1 MIKFVELEIK
11 ELGDYNKLKKYI
23 NDSHIDSDVIGKL
36 QKFVGTK
43 CNSLLIEYPYYDSE
57 YLSNY
62 YVHYAQKFQKYDKAC
77 YRIHYQRDNKYYG
90 FTVLRPTP
98 ETTKLGKTYLSPEL
112 VVSETAYLMK
122 SEFKSHIH
130 GQERLIE
137 CFPWKRQECDIS
149 CCAHTATWTVLKY
162 FGNQYKA
169 YCDTTIGEIVDK
181 VKSNQERET
190 PTRGLDP
197 SQVSDI
203 FKAYGFSPIYLENR
217 DYYTFSDQI
226 LAYVESGLPIVGFL
240 NIGSGNHAISII
252 GHGEVDYDLAND
264 DMVDEMSGV
273 ILSTRLIKS
282 IYVMD
287 DRFYPYMK
295 VTKSLPAQD
304 DIVDY
309 GMGQINY
316 AIIPLYKR
324 MMLTYNNVYAR
335 MVGWYNAGDFDFGVK
350 PVCRIYLTSAN
361 SLKSK
366 AMENNSMLAILRD
379 IIISLSMPKFVW
391 CIDFADV
398 EQYKNHKTSGRI
410 IIDATAA
417 TIDEEPWILKHDSH
431 KMQYKD
437 FDDLSESIYEIE
449 DNIPPY
455 DMYIN
460 NLKEVE

>member
-1 MIKFVELEIK
+1 
-11 ELGDYNKLKKYI
+11 
-23 NDSHIDSDVIGKL
+23 
-36 QKFVGTK
+36 
-43 CNSLLIEYPYYDSE
+43 
-57 YLSNY
+57 
-62 YVHYAQKFQKYDKAC
+62 
-77 YRIHYQRDNKYYG
+77 
-90 FTVLRPTP
+90 
-98 ETTKLGKTYLSPEL
+98 
-112 VVSETAYLMK
+112 
-122 SEFKSHIH
+122 
-130 GQERLIE
+130 
-137 CFPWKRQECDIS
+137 
-149 CCAHTATWTVLKY
+149 
-162 FGNQYKA
+162 
-169 YCDTTIGEIVDK
+169 
-181 VKSNQERET
+181 
-190 PTRGLDP
+190 
-197 SQVSDI
+197 
-203 FKAYGFSPIYLENR
+203 
-217 DYYTFSDQI
+217 
-226 LAYVESGLPIVGFL
+226 
-240 NIGSGNHAISII
+240 
-252 GHGEVDYDLAND
+252 
-264 DMVDEMSGV
+264 MVDEMSGV